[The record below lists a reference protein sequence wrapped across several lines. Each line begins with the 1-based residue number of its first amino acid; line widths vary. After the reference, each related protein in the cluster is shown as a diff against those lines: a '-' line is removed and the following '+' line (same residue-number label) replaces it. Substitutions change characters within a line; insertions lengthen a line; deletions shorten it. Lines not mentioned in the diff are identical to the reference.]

1 MKKRMLNTLTVS
13 LLMGALIAAGLFLA
27 VPAQV
32 RAAEFPDQNIT
43 WVVGYKPGGGFDT
56 YSRAIGR
63 YMEKYLPKGV
73 QVVVVN
79 KPGSASQVA
88 ASMIYNAKPDGYTI
102 GIWPMPGLYVP
113 QMFFKPKYDVK
124 KVSWLGTVLE
134 EPMCLAIS
142 AKSKFRTLKDLQ
154 QADAVKIT
162 LTGFTGP
169 EIAAPIT
176 MEALG
181 IKAKY
186 ITGHKGSKAAMLAA
200 MRGDGDAV
208 IFTYGSLRKF
218 FKKGSFIP
226 VMLLGSEK
234 RIPAISDVPTATEA
248 GFPELDKTIGAWRVI
263 GGPPDIPQD
272 RLEYLRDAFWKTM
285 NDPEFLEWSKTAKR
299 PVSPLDGPAT
309 KAAIEKVLTQYDGM
323 KALFE
328 RYIK

>member
-1 MKKRMLNTLTVS
+1 MKQRIFIAVMVVN
-13 LLMGALIAAGLFLA
+13 LIAGILFGLVGHGGA
-27 VPAQV
+27 E
-32 RAAEFPDQNIT
+32 EFPKHNIT

-63 YMEKYLPKGV
+63 YMEKYLPDGV
-73 QVVVVN
+73 KVIVIN

-102 GIWPMPGLYVP
+102 GIWPMPGLYVT
-113 QMFFKPKYDVK
+113 QMFFQPKYDVK
-124 KVSWLGTVLE
+124 KVTWLGTILE

-142 AKSKFRTLKDLQ
+142 SKSKFKSLQDLKR
-154 QADAVKIT
+154 ADSVRIS

-181 IKAKY
+181 INAKY
-186 ITGHKGSKAAMLAA
+186 ITGHKGSKDAMLAA

-208 IFTYGSLRKF
+208 IFTYGSLRKLIL
-218 FKKGSFIP
+218 KGSFIP
-226 VMLLGSEK
+226 VLLLGSQK

-248 GFPELDKTIGAWRVI
+248 GYPELDKVIGAWRVI
-263 GGPPDIPQD
+263 GGPPVIPKD
-272 RLEYLRDAFWKTM
+272 RASYLKDVIVKTL
-285 NDPEFLEWSKTAKR
+285 NDPDFLEWSKTAKR
-299 PVSPLDGPAT
+299 PVSPLDGAAT
-309 KAAIEKVLTQYDGM
+309 EKALQQVLVEYDGM
-323 KALFE
+323 RDLFK

>member
-1 MKKRMLNTLTVS
+1 MKNRMMITLTVS
-13 LLMGALIAAGLFLA
+13 FLTGVLIAAGFFLA
-27 VPAQV
+27 APATAQ
-32 RAAEFPDQNIT
+32 AADFPNQNIT

-63 YMEKYLPKGV
+63 YMEKYLPEGV
-73 QVVVVN
+73 KVVVVN
-79 KPGSASQVA
+79 KPGSASQVG

-102 GIWPMPGLYVP
+102 GIWPMPGLYIP
-113 QMFFKPKYDVK
+113 QMFFEPKYDVK

-154 QADAVKIT
+154 QAGAVKIT

-186 ITGHKGSKAAMLAA
+186 ITGHKGSKDALLAA

-218 FKKGSFIP
+218 IKQGSFIP
-226 VMLLGSEK
+226 VLLLGSKK
-234 RIPAISDVPTATEA
+234 RIEAISEVPTATEA
-248 GFPELDKTIGAWRVI
+248 GFSELDKIIGAWRVI
-263 GGPPDIPQD
+263 GGPPDIPAD
-272 RLEYLRDAFWKTM
+272 RLAYLREALWKTM
-285 NDPEFLEWSKTAKR
+285 NDAEFLEWSKTSKR
-299 PVSPLDGPAT
+299 PVSPLDGEAT
-309 KAAIEKVLTQYDGM
+309 KAAIEKVLTQYDGL
-323 KALFE
+323 KPLFE